1 MTMTHDE
8 VQNAVIDSLHGTRG
22 TDVGTLARVI
32 DVAWILVGSLPFET
46 PEKLAALSDLLAKSS
61 STRANA
67 MPGLVHAL
75 LSCEIYEALEPFF
88 VQPETGE

>member
-1 MTMTHDE
+1 MTMTREE
-8 VQNAVIDSLHGTRG
+8 VQDAVIDTIDRCIDAH
-22 TDVGTLARVI
+22 TLARAI
-32 DVAWILVGSLPFET
+32 EIAWILVGSSPFET
-46 PEKLAALSDLLAKSS
+46 SEELTALSDLLAKSS

-88 VQPETGE
+88 VQSETGE